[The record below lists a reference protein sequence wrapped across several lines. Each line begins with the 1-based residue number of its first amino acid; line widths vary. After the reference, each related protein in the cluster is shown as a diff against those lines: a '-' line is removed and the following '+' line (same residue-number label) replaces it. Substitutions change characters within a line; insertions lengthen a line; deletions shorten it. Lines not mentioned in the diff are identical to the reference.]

1 VPFMGTHKKLLIRVP
16 TRGYPYGNIM
26 YSNELKALKKAGRF
40 RERKLFEDDLD
51 DMASNDYLG
60 LSNNK
65 KQFNKAVKLVKK
77 YETLTSK
84 ASMLVNGYHPIHKQF
99 EETMAKQNGF
109 EEGLIVGS
117 GYLANMALIEA
128 LVRKGDMLFMDEEYH
143 ASGVMAAELLGDRVV
158 KFRHNDV
165 EDLRQKLAQ
174 YPAKRQIIVVEGVY
188 SMGGD
193 LCSEGIFGLADEVKA
208 IMIVDEAHSAGVLGE
223 KLLGIFEH
231 YGIKINERHIKM
243 GTLGKAYGSY
253 GAYILSSSN
262 IVSFLVNRG
271 KPIIYSTAPSV
282 FDTALA
288 LVNMKHIQKY
298 VKKYRKKINK
308 RQALASLM
316 LEKEC
321 KSLIVPIAMGDNS
334 STLEMQNELLEY
346 GYLVGAIRQPTV
358 KTPMMR
364 LILNVG
370 VSMKKMIHTIALIR
384 ENSVQ

>member
-1 VPFMGTHKKLLIRVP
+1 
-16 TRGYPYGNIM
+16 M
-26 YSNELKALKKAGRF
+26 YSSELKALKKAGRF
-40 RERKLFEDDLD
+40 RERKLFDEDLI

-60 LSNNK
+60 LSNNQ
-65 KQFNKAVKLVKK
+65 KQFDKAVKLVKK
-77 YETLTSK
+77 YTTLTSK
-84 ASMLVNGYHPIHKQF
+84 ASMLVNGYHPIHQKF
-99 EETMAKQNGF
+99 EKTMAKQNGF

-143 ASGVMAAELLGDRVV
+143 ASGVMAAELLGERVV
-158 KFRHNDV
+158 KFKHNDV
-165 EDLRQKLAQ
+165 EDLRQKLEA
-174 YPAKRQIIVVEGVY
+174 YPAKRHIIAVEGVY

-193 LCSEGIFGLADEVKA
+193 LCAKEIFDLAEEKNA
-208 IMIVDEAHSAGVLGE
+208 LMIVDEAHSAGVLGK

-231 YGIKINERHIKM
+231 YNIAINERHIKM

-253 GAYILSSSN
+253 GAYILASSH

-298 VKKYRKKINK
+298 AKKYKKKIEK
-308 RQALASLM
+308 RQAMASQM
-316 LEKEC
+316 LGIDC
-321 KSLIVPIAMGDNS
+321 NSLIVPIEMPDNL
-334 STLEMQNELLEY
+334 STQSMQQELLEY

-358 KTPMMR
+358 HKPIMR

-370 VSMKKMIHTIALIR
+370 VGLDKIIHTLALIR

>member
-1 VPFMGTHKKLLIRVP
+1 L
-16 TRGYPYGNIM
+16 
-26 YSNELKALKKAGRF
+26 YSSELKALKKAGRF
-40 RERKLFEDDLD
+40 RERKLFDEDLD

-77 YETLTSK
+77 YHTLTSK
-84 ASMLVNGYHPIHKQF
+84 ASMLVNGYHPIHKKF
-99 EETMAKQNGF
+99 EETMAQQNGF

-143 ASGVMAAELLGDRVV
+143 ASGVMAAELLGERVV
-158 KFRHNDV
+158 KFTHNDAG
-165 EDLRQKLAQ
+165 DLRAKLEA
-174 YPAKRQIIVVEGVY
+174 YPAKRQIIAVEGVY

-193 LCSEGIFGLADEVKA
+193 LCVKEIFDVADEKKA
-208 IMIVDEAHSAGVLGE
+208 LMIVDEAHSSGVLGK

-231 YGIKINERHIKM
+231 YDIAINERHIKM

-253 GAYILSSSN
+253 GAYILASSH
-262 IVSFLVNRG
+262 IISFLVNRG

-288 LVNMKHIQKY
+288 LVNLEYIQKHA
-298 VKKYRKKINK
+298 KKYRKKIDK
-308 RQALASLM
+308 RQAIASHM
-316 LEKEC
+316 LEKNCE
-321 KSLIVPIAMGDNS
+321 SLIVPIEMPDNL
-334 STLEMQNELLEY
+334 STQSMQQELIEY

-358 KTPMMR
+358 DKPIMR

-370 VSMKKMIHTIALIR
+370 VGMKKIIHTIALIR